1 MRVDIFFL
9 FGNAVILY
17 NYKIRFSPL
26 SLFDQFLDFSV
37 QNPVLATIRDGSL
50 VISRWGLSAEEEKI
64 LKRDGVML
72 AQQCGCS

>member
-64 LKRDGVML
+64 LERDGVML